1 MPGRRIAIL
10 EDIQTGKGILGERK
24 LLKTE
29 GKGPLGFGVLSS
41 IQERTSKILKR

>member
-10 EDIQTGKGILGERK
+10 EDIQSGKGILKGD
-24 LLKTE
+24 
-29 GKGPLGFGVLSS
+29 GKGPLGLGIIPS

>member
-10 EDIQTGKGILGERK
+10 EDIQGKGILGERK
-24 LLKTE
+24 LLKTD
-29 GKGPLGFGVLSS
+29 GKGPLGFGVLPS